1 MSSPHTPKP
10 AQQIGLG
17 LAVAIGLASMLGAG
31 VFAVFHEAAAITMKF
46 SDRWALLIA
55 IGLAGL
61 VASLNAA
68 SVYQLARKIPRAG
81 GVYAYSRVYV
91 NDVTSFAAGFSFIFG
106 KVGSISA
113 IGLVFGIYVWPD
125 QPVLAASLAIALL
138 TAVNLFGINRTAQV
152 ALVLSISTVTFLVVT
167 LIWGFVQNFLAGQ
180 AVAAASGA
188 ATGGGTGTGAS
199 TGSAASTG
207 SSAISVFPPGLI
219 YQNTHVHSHDLA
231 AVSTV
236 ISSGGIFGILSAA
249 AIVFFAF
256 AGYARVATLGDEV
269 RDPQRNIPKAI
280 VIALVTVL
288 VLYFA
293 LGFVLQQTLGFGLM
307 TSTAPFVTFWQLSTA
322 DLGWQP
328 EVIRIVVVVF
338 AASAS
343 LGSILALLAGVSR
356 TAATMAEDRE
366 LSGIFARR
374 NKKGAPW
381 LAEVA
386 IAAGAIGFASLGH
399 LDWSIGFSSLSV
411 LLYYAIG
418 HVSALRQLKVEKIV
432 GKAKLLRSATA
443 WLGLALCGV
452 LLLAVPG
459 PAVWLSALILASALF
474 VRRVARKP

>member
-1 MSSPHTPKP
+1 MSSTTTPK
-10 AQQIGLG
+10 QNQIGLG

-31 VFAVFHEAAAITMKF
+31 VFAVFHEAAAITMKY

-68 SVYQLARKIPRAG
+68 SVYQLARKVPRAG
-81 GVYAYSRVYV
+81 GVYAYSRAYV
-91 NDVTSFAAGFSFIFG
+91 NETTSFAAGFSFIFG
-106 KVGSISA
+106 KIGSISA
-113 IGLVFGIYVWPD
+113 IGLVFGFYVWPE
-125 QPVLAASLAIALL
+125 QPVLAAGVAIALL
-138 TAVNLFGINRTAQV
+138 TAINLLGINRTAQV

-167 LIWGFVQNFLAGQ
+167 LVWGFVQDFFAGQ
-180 AVAAASGA
+180 AVAAAAGA
-188 ATGGGTGTGAS
+188 GNGTNIGAGNGAS
-199 TGSAASTG
+199 NAALEF
-207 SSAISVFPPGLI
+207 FPPGLI
-219 YQNTHVHSHDLA
+219 YQHTHVHSHDLSS
-231 AVSTV
+231 VSTV
-236 ISSGGIFGILSAA
+236 ISSGGILGIVSAA
-249 AIVFFAF
+249 AMVFFAF

-280 VIALVTVL
+280 AIALVTVL

-307 TSTAPFVTFWQLSTA
+307 TANAPFVTFWQLSTA
-322 DLGWQP
+322 RLGWQP
-328 EVIRIVVVVF
+328 DVVQFVVVIF

-381 LAEVA
+381 LAEVV
-386 IAAGAIGFASLGH
+386 IAAGAICFATLGH

-418 HVSALRQLKVEKIV
+418 HVAALRQLKVEKP
-432 GKAKLLRSATA
+432 GRKAHAVRSATA
-443 WLGLALCGV
+443 WLGLGLCAV

-459 PAVWLSALILASALF
+459 PALWLSTLILAAALF
-474 VRRVARKP
+474 VRRVARSRRDPS